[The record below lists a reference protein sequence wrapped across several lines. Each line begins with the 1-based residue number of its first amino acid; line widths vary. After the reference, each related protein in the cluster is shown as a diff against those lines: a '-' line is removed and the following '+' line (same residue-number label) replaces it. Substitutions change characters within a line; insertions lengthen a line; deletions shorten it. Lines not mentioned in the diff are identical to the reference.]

1 MTELH
6 PQDATPRALS
16 DLGLIAR
23 SALFSECETWRYWLR
38 RSLNDLGPK
47 ATWIMLNPSTAGAFS
62 DDPTTTQCMHRM
74 FRAGYTRYEAVNLF
88 ALVGT
93 DPACLHTA
101 PDPVG
106 QLNDRAIRHAVDD
119 ADLIVVAWGRDGAL
133 YGRAAEVL
141 AALEGYDLWC
151 LGHNNDGSPRFPR
164 AVPRERQL
172 VPYRNRGAA

>member
-1 MTELH
+1 M
-6 PQDATPRALS
+6 S

-23 SALFSECETWRYWLR
+23 SAHFSECRTWRYWLR
-38 RSLNDLGPK
+38 RVLRDHGRK

-106 QLNDRAIRHAVDD
+106 PLNDRAIRHAVDD

-133 YGRAAEVL
+133 YGRAATVL
-141 AALEGYDLWC
+141 AALQGYELMC
-151 LGHNNDGSPRFPR
+151 LGRNDDGSPRFPR
-164 AVPRERQL
+164 AVPRDRPLER
-172 VPYRNRGAA
+172 YRNGAAP